1 MIRHLAASSS
11 YPQVRRVAVIGN
23 YPPRRCGI
31 ATFTADLCEAISAKY
46 EVVDCFAVPVNDNPK
61 GYEYPSRVRFELEQ
75 NEVSSYL
82 RAADFLNINDVDIV
96 CLQHEYG
103 IFGGTAGSYIL
114 SLLQELRMP
123 VATTFHTVLRNPSVE
138 QRKVLEE
145 IANLSDRVV
154 VMSQRGVEFLQE
166 IYRVPAEK
174 IDFIPH
180 GIPDVPFVDPNFYK
194 DRFGVEGKLVLL
206 TFGLLSKNKGIEY
219 AIEAMRDIRARY
231 PNVVYI
237 ILGATHPHVR
247 RVEGESY
254 RLSLQRLA
262 RARGVEEAVMFHDR
276 FVSTEELVEFI
287 GAADVYL
294 TPYLNREQI
303 TSGTLA
309 YAVGAGKAVVST
321 PYWHAEE
328 LLADGRGVLVPFA
341 DPKALA
347 QRVVELLDN
356 DVERHAMRKRAYLF
370 AREMIW
376 PAVATRY
383 LETFERARQERMLK
397 PRPVFAART
406 LGQRPMQLPELNLN
420 HLQLMTDSTGILQHA
435 MFCVPN
441 YGEGYTTDD
450 NARALEVAVLLE
462 QSGGEWAS
470 LSSGLASRYLAFL
483 WHAFN
488 GANGRFRNFMSY
500 ERRWQEEKGSED
512 SHGRAIAACGTVV
525 GRSKQTQL
533 CGLASRLFDQALPA
547 TLEFTSPRAWAF
559 VLLGIEKYLK
569 RFSGDRSAQ
578 NARDTLA
585 QRLFDLFQRTAQP
598 DWTWFE
604 DRLTYCNAVMPQAM
618 IAAGRSLGRQEMLD
632 VGLRSLAWL
641 MDVQRSEEGHFVP
654 IGTNG
659 FYIRGGQRARFDQQ
673 PVEAQATVSACLE
686 AYLATG
692 ERRWRRDADLAFEW
706 FLGRNDLKLSLY
718 DPTTGGCHDGLHPD
732 RVNQNQ
738 GAESTL
744 AFLIS
749 LLEVNLLS
757 TSSFL

>member
-61 GYEYPSRVRFELEQ
+61 GYDYPSRVRFELEQ
-75 NEVSSYL
+75 DEVSSYL

-154 VMSQRGVEFLQE
+154 VMSQRGVEFLRE

-219 AIEAMRDIRARY
+219 AIEAMHEIRARY

-247 RVEGESY
+247 RAEGESY

-328 LLADGRGVLVPFA
+328 LL
-341 DPKALA
+341 
-347 QRVVELLDN
+347 
-356 DVERHAMRKRAYLF
+356 
-370 AREMIW
+370 
-376 PAVATRY
+376 
-383 LETFERARQERMLK
+383 
-397 PRPVFAART
+397 
-406 LGQRPMQLPELNLN
+406 
-420 HLQLMTDSTGILQHA
+420 
-435 MFCVPN
+435 
-441 YGEGYTTDD
+441 
-450 NARALEVAVLLE
+450 
-462 QSGGEWAS
+462 
-470 LSSGLASRYLAFL
+470 
-483 WHAFN
+483 
-488 GANGRFRNFMSY
+488 
-500 ERRWQEEKGSED
+500 
-512 SHGRAIAACGTVV
+512 
-525 GRSKQTQL
+525 
-533 CGLASRLFDQALPA
+533 
-547 TLEFTSPRAWAF
+547 
-559 VLLGIEKYLK
+559 
-569 RFSGDRSAQ
+569 
-578 NARDTLA
+578 
-585 QRLFDLFQRTAQP
+585 
-598 DWTWFE
+598 
-604 DRLTYCNAVMPQAM
+604 
-618 IAAGRSLGRQEMLD
+618 
-632 VGLRSLAWL
+632 
-641 MDVQRSEEGHFVP
+641 
-654 IGTNG
+654 
-659 FYIRGGQRARFDQQ
+659 
-673 PVEAQATVSACLE
+673 
-686 AYLATG
+686 
-692 ERRWRRDADLAFEW
+692 
-706 FLGRNDLKLSLY
+706 LSLI
-718 DPTTGGCHDGLHPD
+718 H
-732 RVNQNQ
+732 
-738 GAESTL
+738 
-744 AFLIS
+744 I
-749 LLEVNLLS
+749 
-757 TSSFL
+757 